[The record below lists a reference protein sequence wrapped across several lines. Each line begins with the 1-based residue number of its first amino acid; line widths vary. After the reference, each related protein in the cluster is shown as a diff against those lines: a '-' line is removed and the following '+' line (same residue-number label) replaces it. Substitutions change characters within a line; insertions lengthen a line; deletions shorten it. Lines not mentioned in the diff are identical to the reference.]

1 MKKNTIFQ
9 LMAIPGLI
17 LMASLAK
24 AQTADDGIMMNKKQ
38 WCNGVTYMYSS
49 WDEYWEGTKKRSNEN
64 MGTVSNESL
73 MLMSNYGI
81 SDKLN
86 VLASASYVWTHASQG
101 TLHGLNGIQDLAVD
115 LKYELYS
122 KPLGKGNLSL
132 FAVGGFSTPL
142 SNYEN
147 DFLPMSIGLGTTTL
161 SGRLTADYQQGIFF
175 TTISSA
181 YVWRS
186 NVSIER
192 TAYYTDEI
200 HYTNQVY
207 MANQLNS
214 NVFIGIRKSN
224 LTVQAQLY
232 NLYTFG
238 GTDIRTND
246 FPFAGNQMNMTSL
259 GGHVK
264 YFLPFAPNLEVIGA
278 ADFVIAGRNVGQ
290 SQMYTAGLYYVLS
303 LKK

>member
-1 MKKNTIFQ
+1 MNKKI
-9 LMAIPGLI
+9 IYRSI
-17 LMASLAK
+17 LSGTLCLASLLSK
-24 AQTADDGIMMNKKQ
+24 SQTAEDGVMMSKKQ

-49 WDEYWEGTKKRSNEN
+49 WNEYWEGTKKRSNEN

-86 VLASASYVWTHASQG
+86 VLASASYVWTHATQG
-101 TLHGLNGIQDLAVD
+101 TLHGLKGIQDLAVD

-186 NVSIER
+186 DVTIDR

-200 HYTNQVY
+200 HYTNKVY

-238 GTDIRTND
+238 GTDIRIND

-264 YFLPFAPNLEVIGA
+264 YFLPFIPNLEVIGG

-290 SQMYTAGLYYVLS
+290 SKMYTAGLYYVLS

>member
-1 MKKNTIFQ
+1 MKKKTIFHLLAVQ
-9 LMAIPGLI
+9 GLI
-17 LMASLAK
+17 LIATMAK

-38 WCNGVTYMYSS
+38 WCSGITYMYSS
-49 WDEYWEGTKKRSNEN
+49 WDKYWEGTKKRSNEN

-73 MLMSNYGI
+73 MLMTNYGI

-86 VLASASYVWTHASQG
+86 VLASASYVWTHATQG

-115 LKYELYS
+115 LKYKFYS
-122 KPLGKGNLSL
+122 NPLGKGKLSL
-132 FAVGGFSTPL
+132 FGVGGFSTPL

-161 SGRLTADYQQGIFF
+161 SGRLTADYQNGIFF
-175 TTISSA
+175 TTISSS

-186 NVSIER
+186 NVTIER
-192 TAYYTDEI
+192 TAYYTDGI
-200 HYTNQVY
+200 HNTNEVY

-214 NVFIGIRKSN
+214 NLFIGIRKAG

-238 GTDIRTND
+238 GTDIRIND
-246 FPFAGNQMNMTSL
+246 FPFAGNQMNMTSV

-264 YFLPFAPNLEVIGA
+264 YFLPFLPSLEVIGG

-290 SQMYTAGLYYVLS
+290 SQTYTAGLYYLLS

>member
-1 MKKNTIFQ
+1 M
-9 LMAIPGLI
+9 
-17 LMASLAK
+17 
-24 AQTADDGIMMNKKQ
+24 
-38 WCNGVTYMYSS
+38 
-49 WDEYWEGTKKRSNEN
+49 
-64 MGTVSNESL
+64 
-73 MLMSNYGI
+73 
-81 SDKLN
+81 
-86 VLASASYVWTHASQG
+86 
-101 TLHGLNGIQDLAVD
+101 
-115 LKYELYS
+115 
-122 KPLGKGNLSL
+122 
-132 FAVGGFSTPL
+132 GGFSTPL

-186 NVSIER
+186 NVTIER
-192 TAYYTDEI
+192 TAYYTDGI
-200 HYTNQVY
+200 HNTNEVY

-214 NVFIGIRKSN
+214 NVFIGIRKAN

-238 GTDIRTND
+238 GTDIRIND
-246 FPFAGNQMNMTSL
+246 FPFAGNQMNMTSV

-264 YFLPFAPNLEVIGA
+264 YFLPFLPNLEVIGG
-278 ADFVIAGRNVGQ
+278 ADFVVAGRNVGQ
-290 SQMYTAGLYYVLS
+290 SQTYTAGLYYLLS